1 MQQIVMYR
9 SSMRI
14 LLVGNANLKHRGG
27 RYYDHAMKLYNGLV
41 RNGHNV
47 FFLSDRDT
55 ARSATP
61 FGFKAAG
68 EKFCNQ
74 YFIDVCK
81 NFQPEFILLCHADI
95 ITAESVKEAR
105 KITGAKVA
113 QFNVDPIFREH
124 NMKMIRN
131 KLDVVDGTFI
141 TTAGSELKRFS
152 NKNGFVAF
160 TPNPVDPSIDWPR
173 THERSDQPN
182 DVFWAL
188 RPTKSVNMEDP
199 RIGYPLFIENSKKVN
214 IKYYGM
220 NGAPTLMNADYYKR
234 INDCKMGLNISVV
247 GERGGIDF
255 ARKEELYL
263 YSSDRIA
270 QYMGSGLL
278 VFTTRDNSLEEM
290 FQENAEAVF
299 FNTKEELL
307 DKLVYYKNNDNERKK
322 IATAGWE
329 KSQKHLNER
338 LVARYI
344 LESTFNDKI
353 SDYIWPTTKY

>member
-1 MQQIVMYR
+1 
-9 SSMRI
+9 MRI

-27 RYYDHAMKLYNGLV
+27 RYYDHAMKLYNGFV

-61 FGFKAAG
+61 FGVKAMG

-74 YFIDVCK
+74 YFLDVCK
-81 NFQPEFILLCHADI
+81 NFQPEFIVLCHADI
-95 ITAESVKEAR
+95 IKAETVAEA
-105 KITGAKVA
+105 KKLLGVKVA

-124 NMKMIRN
+124 NMAMVRS

-141 TTAGSELKRFS
+141 TTAGAELKRFS
-152 NKNGFVAF
+152 SKNGFVTF
-160 TPNPVDPSIDWPR
+160 TPNPVDPSIDWPK
-173 THERSDQPN
+173 THESSNQPN

-188 RPTKSVNMEDP
+188 RPTKTVNLNDP
-199 RIGYPLFIENSKKVN
+199 RIGYPLFIEESKKVK

-247 GERGGIDF
+247 GEIGGVDY

-290 FQENAEAVF
+290 FDENKEAIF
-299 FNTKEELL
+299 FKGKEELL
-307 DKLVYYKNNDNERKK
+307 DKLIYYKNHDDERKK
-322 IATAGWE
+322 IANAGYE
-329 KSQKHLNER
+329 KSHKHLNER
-338 LVARYI
+338 LVAQYI
-344 LESTFNDKI
+344 VEATLGSKLSN
-353 SDYIWPTTKY
+353 YIWPVDKY